1 MNVKSR
7 IAALLIAFSAAL
19 TTSVLAQVQTGSILV
34 RANDAQGAVVP
45 GVAVSISSP
54 VLVAG
59 QMTSTTDASGACRFP
74 SLPPGTYTVKLE
86 LQGFQSVIRENI
98 VVAVGQTTPVDLA
111 MNVATLQESVTVTG
125 ASPVIDTTNANV
137 NVTLSQDLLQKTPN
151 GRDIWSL
158 MEYKV
163 PGLVSSRPDVGG
175 TAGGLQGAMVAR
187 GTTNGQNSQYLNG
200 INVGDPSAI
209 GFAGYYYDYDAFEEL
224 QISTG
229 AHDLSVPTSGLFLN
243 MTTKTGGDRWQ
254 GKGAFYWEGDS
265 TQSRNIDNELAG
277 FGFKP
282 DTNKVD
288 FVSDVTF
295 NAGGPILKDK
305 VRFFGAFRDW
315 RVHINVP
322 AAFSESVLDET
333 NITSGLGNV
342 TWQINN
348 DNRFSGFYS
357 RQYYKKPNRFLAGGS
372 GVYTS
377 ESNSNE
383 DDVFN
388 VYQALWNSVITS
400 KLYMDARLSVNT
412 IFFPLYFNGTNQT
425 LLDNTTGI
433 RTGNALNQVEQWR
446 NRYQGSATFQY
457 YLDEALGG
465 RHEFRFGFDQS
476 HVSQRVI
483 TTRWDDVSLVWLSGT
498 NSASTVTLFNTPVET
513 KAAVDVTSLFVQDS
527 YSIKRLTVSGGI
539 RYERVEAYLPE
550 QSSPPSPLFPDLPRS
565 FDKVDEV
572 VLWHTW
578 GPRMNVAYDLMG
590 DGRTALKFS
599 AGRYYY
605 QIAAGTAN
613 AINLNANYQELYTWN
628 DANRN
633 LRWEPGEQTGA
644 PVITSGVTTSFD
656 PEIKRPYTNEFTA
669 GVDRELIPGVKL
681 ATVYTYRVERNPQ
694 ATLNPDFPFASTT
707 TSRTDVGRDGLANT
721 ADDGTFVFFNRSST
735 ANRTVITH
743 DPNSR
748 QTYNGIEIT
757 ATKRFANRW
766 QLLGGYTY
774 SRAKIKDLSVPLA
787 GTAINGNPNTLILT
801 DGPIELNDRPHQF
814 KLTGTYVLP
823 WYDIYVSGNY
833 RAQSGPPI
841 RRQVT
846 TALQV
851 GGTTAV
857 NAEPFGTDRLDT
869 LRTLDFRVSKAIAL
883 RGDDQIELDLDI
895 FNLTNAN
902 TIWDVNQNTGRTN
915 VRPSGDPAATP
926 VNVPLWGL
934 PTQVL
939 APRIIRF
946 GVSYRF

>member
-1 MNVKSR
+1 MKVKFHVLGISIAL
-7 IAALLIAFSAAL
+7 IAALTMPGF
-19 TTSVLAQVQTGSILV
+19 AQVQTGSILV
-34 RANDAQGAVVP
+34 KANDAQGAIVP
-45 GVAVSISSP
+45 GVQVTISSP
-54 VLVAG
+54 MLVSG
-59 QMTSTTDASGACRFP
+59 QMTSTTDASGTTRFP
-74 SLPPGTYTVKLE
+74 SLPPGTYAVKVE
-86 LQGFQSVIRENI
+86 LQGFQTVIRENI

-111 MNVATLQESVTVTG
+111 MSMATLQESVTVTG

-187 GTTNGQNSQYLNG
+187 GTTNGQNAQYLNG

-229 AHDLSVPTSGLFLN
+229 AHDISMPTSGVFLN

-254 GKGAFYWEGDS
+254 GKGAFFWEGDA
-265 TQSRNIDNELAG
+265 TQSRNIDSELANLG
-277 FGFKP
+277 FRP
-282 DTNKVD
+282 QTNTVD

-295 NAGGPILKDK
+295 NAGGPLIKDK
-305 VRFFGAFRDW
+305 VRFFGSFRDW
-315 RVHINVP
+315 RVHVNVP
-322 AAFSESVLDET
+322 AAFSETVLDET
-333 NITSGLGNV
+333 NITSGLANV
-342 TWQINN
+342 TWAVNN
-348 DNRFSGFYS
+348 NNRFTGFYS
-357 RQYYKKPNRFLAGGS
+357 RQYYKKPNRFLGATGLF
-372 GVYTS
+372 TS

-388 VYQALWNSVITS
+388 VYQALWNSVLS
-400 KLYMDARLSVNT
+400 SQLFLDARLSVNT
-412 IFFPLYFNGTNQT
+412 IFFPLLFNGTEQT

-433 RTGNALNQVEQWR
+433 RTNNENNQVEQWR
-446 NRYQGSATFQY
+446 DRFQGSATFQY
-457 YLDEALGG
+457 YLDQALGG

-476 HVSQRVI
+476 HVQQRVI
-483 TTRWDDVSLVWLSGT
+483 TKRWDDVGLTWTSAT

-513 KAAVDVTSLFVQDS
+513 KAAVDVTSLFLQDS
-527 YSIKRLTVSGGI
+527 YSVGRLTLTGGI
-539 RYERVEAYLPE
+539 RFARTEAYLPE
-550 QSSPPSPLFPDLPRS
+550 QSSPPSPLFPALPRS

-578 GPRMNVAYDLMG
+578 GPRFNAAYDLMG

-613 AINLNANYQELYTWN
+613 NVNLNANYSQLYTWS

-633 LRWEPGEQTGA
+633 LLWEPGEQTGA
-644 PVITSGVTTSFD
+644 PVISSAVTTTFD
-656 PEIKRPYTNEFTA
+656 PDIEPSYTNEFTA
-669 GVDRELIPGVKL
+669 GIDRELVPGLKL

-694 ATLNPDFPFASTT
+694 ATFNPDLPFAGAT
-707 TSRTDVGRDGLANT
+707 TSRLDIGRDGLANT
-721 ADDGTFVFFNRSST
+721 ADDSTFVFFDRLST
-735 ANRTVITH
+735 ANRIVFTH
-743 DPNSR
+743 DPNSK

-757 ATKRFANRW
+757 ATKRFADRW
-766 QLLGGYTY
+766 QLLAGYTY
-774 SRAKIKDLSVPLA
+774 SRAKLKDVSVPLT
-787 GTAINGNPNTLILT
+787 GQAINGNPNSMILT
-801 DGPIELNDRPHQF
+801 TGPIDINDRPQQF
-814 KLTGTYVLP
+814 KLTGTYILP
-823 WYDIYVSGNY
+823 WYDISVSGNY

-841 RRQVT
+841 RRTVS

-851 GGTTAV
+851 GGTTTV
-857 NAEPFGTDRLDT
+857 NVEPFGGDRLDA
-869 LRTLDFRVSKAIAL
+869 LRTLDLRASKSFAM
-883 RGDDQIELDLDI
+883 RGDDRIEVDLDI
-895 FNLTNAN
+895 YNLTNAN
-902 TIWDVNQNTGRTN
+902 TVWEVNQSTGRTN
-915 VRPSGDPAATP
+915 VRPNGDPNATP
-926 VNVPLWGL
+926 VNTAVWRL
-934 PTQVL
+934 PTGIL

>member
-1 MNVKSR
+1 MKVKLR
-7 IAALLIAFSAAL
+7 TPALVMALSAAL
-19 TTSVLAQVQTGSILV
+19 TTAAIAQVQTGSILA

-45 GVAVSISSP
+45 GVAVTISSP
-54 VLVAG
+54 VLVSG
-59 QMTSTTDASGACRFP
+59 QMTGTTDAGGACRFP
-74 SLPPGTYTVKLE
+74 SLPPGTYSIKME

-98 VVAVGQTTPVDLA
+98 IVAVGQTTPVDLA
-111 MNVATLQESVTVTG
+111 MTVATLQESVTVTG

-137 NVTLSQDLLQKTPN
+137 NVTLSQDLLQMTPN

-200 INVGDPSAI
+200 VNVGDPSAI

-229 AHDLSVPTSGLFLN
+229 AHDLSVPTSGVFLN

-254 GKGAFYWEGDS
+254 GKGAFFWEGNG
-265 TQSRNIDNELAG
+265 TQSQNIDSELGALG
-277 FGFKP
+277 FRP
-282 DTNKVD
+282 ETNTVD

-295 NAGGPILKDK
+295 NAGGPLIKDK

-348 DNRFSGFYS
+348 ANRLTGFYS
-357 RQYYKKPNRFLAGGS
+357 RQYYKKPNRFLGS
-372 GVYTS
+372 TGLFTS

-388 VYQALWNSVITS
+388 VYQALWNSVLTS
-400 KLYMDARLSVNT
+400 KLFMDARFSVNT
-412 IFFPLYFNGTNQT
+412 IFFPLYFNGNEQT
-425 LLDNTTGI
+425 LLDNTTNI
-433 RTGNALNQVEQWR
+433 RTGNALTQVEQWR
-446 NRYQGSATFQY
+446 DRFQGSATFQY
-457 YLDEALGG
+457 FVDQALGG

-476 HVSQRVI
+476 HVQQRVI
-483 TTRWDDVSLVWLSGT
+483 TNRWDEVALAWTSQT
-498 NSASTVTLFNTPVET
+498 NSASTVTLFNTPIET
-513 KAAVDVTSLFVQDS
+513 KAAVDVTSLFIQDS
-527 YSIKRLTVSGGI
+527 YSIKQLTISGGI
-539 RYERVEAYLPE
+539 RYARTEAYLPE
-550 QSSPPSPLFPDLPRS
+550 QTSPPSPLFPNLQRS

-578 GPRMNVAYDLMG
+578 GPRINVVYDLTG
-590 DGRTALKFS
+590 DGRTALKFA

-613 AINLNANYQELYTWN
+613 PVNLNANYSELYTWN
-628 DANRN
+628 DANRD
-633 LRWEPGEQTGA
+633 LTWQPGEQTGA
-644 PVITSGVTTSFD
+644 PVVASGITTSFD
-656 PEIKRPYTNEFTA
+656 PDIEPAYTNEFSA
-669 GVDRELIPGVKL
+669 GVDRELIPSVKL
-681 ATVYTYRVERNPQ
+681 AAVFTYRVERNPQ
-694 ATLNPDFPFASTT
+694 ATLNPDFPFATTT
-707 TSRTDVGRDGLANT
+707 TSRADVGRDGLANT
-721 ADDGTFVFFNRSST
+721 ADDGTFQFYNRLST

-787 GTAINGNPNTLILT
+787 GTALNGNPNTLILT

-823 WYDIYVSGNY
+823 WYDVYVSGNV
-833 RAQSGPPI
+833 RSQSGPPI
-841 RRQVT
+841 RRTVS

-851 GGTTAV
+851 GGTTTV
-857 NAEPFGTDRLDT
+857 NVEPFGGDRLDT
-869 LRTLDFRVSKAIAL
+869 VNTLDLRASKTFRF
-883 RGDDQIELDLDI
+883 RGDEVFEFDLDI
-895 FNLTNAN
+895 FNVMNAN
-902 TIWDVNQNTGRTN
+902 TVWEVNQGTGRTN
-915 VRPSGDPAATP
+915 VRPNGDPAATP
-926 VNVPLWGL
+926 VNVAVWRL
-934 PTQVL
+934 PTGIL

>member
-1 MNVKSR
+1 MNVKLR
-7 IAALLIAFSAAL
+7 LPALLMVFTAALATSAI
-19 TTSVLAQVQTGSILV
+19 AQVQTGSILAK
-34 RANDAQGAVVP
+34 ANDAQGAVVP
-45 GVAVSISSP
+45 GVAVTISSP
-54 VLVAG
+54 VLVSG
-59 QMTSTTDASGACRFP
+59 TMTGTTDTGGACRFP
-74 SLPPGTYTVKLE
+74 SLPPGVYSVKME

-98 VVAVGQTTPVDLA
+98 VVAVGQTTPVDLG

-229 AHDLSVPTSGLFLN
+229 AHDLSVPTSGVFLN

-254 GKGAFYWEGDS
+254 GKGSFFWEGDA
-265 TQSRNIDNELAG
+265 TQSQNIDSELGALG
-277 FGFKP
+277 FRP
-282 DTNKVD
+282 QTNTVD

-295 NAGGPILKDK
+295 NAGGPLIKDK

-348 DNRFSGFYS
+348 NNKLTGFYS
-357 RQYYKKPNRFLAGGS
+357 RQYYKKPNRFLGS
-372 GVYTS
+372 TGLFTS

-388 VYQALWNSVITS
+388 VYQALWNSIITS
-400 KLYMDARLSVNT
+400 KLYMDARVSVNT
-412 IFFPLYFNGTNQT
+412 IFFPLYFNGSEQT

-446 NRYQGSATFQY
+446 DRFQGSATFQY
-457 YLDEALGG
+457 FVDQALGG

-476 HVSQRVI
+476 HVQQRVI
-483 TTRWDDVSLVWLSGT
+483 TNRWDEVALAWTSAT
-498 NSASTVTLFNTPVET
+498 NSSSTVTLFNTPVET
-513 KAAVDVTSLFVQDS
+513 KAAVDVTSLFIQDS
-527 YSIKRLTVSGGI
+527 YSIKQLTISGGI
-539 RYERVEAYLPE
+539 RYARTEAYLPE
-550 QSSPPSPLFPDLPRS
+550 QTSPPSPLFPNLQRT

-572 VLWHTW
+572 VVWHTW
-578 GPRMNVAYDLMG
+578 GPRVNVVYDLTG
-590 DGRTALKFS
+590 DGRTALKFA

-605 QIAAGTAN
+605 QIGAGTAN
-613 AINLNANYQELYTWN
+613 AVNLNANYSELYTWN
-628 DANRN
+628 DANRD
-633 LRWEPGEQTGA
+633 LTWQQGEQTGA
-644 PVITSGVTTSFD
+644 PVIASGITTSFD
-656 PEIKRPYTNEFTA
+656 PDIEAAYTNEFSA
-669 GVDRELIPGVKL
+669 GVDRELIPSVKL
-681 ATVYTYRVERNPQ
+681 AAVFTYRVERNLQ
-694 ATLNPDFPFASTT
+694 ANLNPDFPYATTT
-707 TSRTDVGRDGLANT
+707 TSRADVGRDGLANT
-721 ADDGTFVFFNRSST
+721 ADDGTFQFFNRLST

-743 DPNSR
+743 DPNRR
-748 QTYNGIEIT
+748 QTYKGIEIT
-757 ATKRFANRW
+757 ATKRFADRW
-766 QLLGGYTY
+766 QLLGGYTF
-774 SRAKIKDLSVPLA
+774 SKAEQEDISVA
-787 GTAINGNPNTLILT
+787 ANPNDFILF
-801 DGPIELNDRPHQF
+801 DGPIDINDRPHQF

-823 WYDIYVSGNY
+823 VVRPLRERQPSLAERPADPADRQHRPPGRRARRRSTSSRSAAIVSTRCN
-833 RAQSGPPI
+833 
-841 RRQVT
+841 
-846 TALQV
+846 
-851 GGTTAV
+851 
-857 NAEPFGTDRLDT
+857 
-869 LRTLDFRVSKAIAL
+869 TLDLRASKTFRL
-883 RGDDQIELDLDI
+883 RADDVIELDLDL
-895 FNLTNAN
+895 FNVMNAN
-902 TIWDVNQNTGRTN
+902 TVWEVNQGTGRTN
-915 VRPSGDPAATP
+915 VRPNGDPNVPT
-926 VNVPLWGL
+926 VNVPVWRL
-934 PTQVL
+934 PTGIL
-939 APRIIRF
+939 APRIFRF

>member
-1 MNVKSR
+1 MNVKLR
-7 IAALLIAFSAAL
+7 LPALLMVFSAAL
-19 TTSVLAQVQTGSILV
+19 ATPAIAQVQTGSILA

-45 GVAVSISSP
+45 GVAVTISSP
-54 VLVAG
+54 VLVSG
-59 QMTSTTDASGACRFP
+59 TMTGTTDTGGACRFP
-74 SLPPGTYTVKLE
+74 SLPPGTYSVKME

-111 MNVATLQESVTVTG
+111 MSVATLQESVTVTG

-137 NVTLSQDLLQKTPN
+137 NVTLSQDLLQMTPN

-163 PGLVSSRPDVGG
+163 PGLVSARPDVGG

-265 TQSRNIDNELAG
+265 TQSQNIDSELGAL
-277 FGFKP
+277 GFKP
-282 DTNKVD
+282 ETNKVD
-288 FVSDVTF
+288 YVSDVTF
-295 NAGGPILKDK
+295 NGGGPLIKDK
-305 VRFFGAFRDW
+305 VRFFGSFRDW

-322 AAFSESVLDET
+322 AAASEQVLDET

-348 DNRFSGFYS
+348 DHRLTGFYS
-357 RQYYKKPNRFLAGGS
+357 RQYYKKPNRFLGS
-372 GVYTS
+372 SALFTS

-388 VYQALWNSVITS
+388 VYQALWNSVITN
-400 KLYMDARLSVNT
+400 KLFMDARVSVNT
-412 IFFPLYFNGTNQT
+412 IFFPLYFNGSNQT

-433 RTGNALNQVEQWR
+433 RTGNALTQVQQWR
-446 NRYQGSATFQY
+446 DRFQGSATFQY
-457 YLDEALGG
+457 FLEQALGG

-476 HVSQRVI
+476 HVQQRVI
-483 TTRWDDVSLVWLSGT
+483 TDRWDNVALTYTSAT
-498 NSASTVTLFNTPVET
+498 NATNTATLFNTPVET
-513 KAAVDVTSLFVQDS
+513 KAAVNVTSLFLQDS
-527 YSIKRLTVSGGI
+527 YSVNRLTISGGV
-539 RYERVEAYLPE
+539 RFEHVNSYLPD
-550 QSSPPSPLFPDLPRS
+550 QTSPPSPLFPNLPRD
-565 FDKVDEV
+565 FDAVDDV
-572 VLWHTW
+572 VVWDTW
-578 GPRMNVAYDLMG
+578 GPRANVAYDLTG
-590 DGRTALKFS
+590 DGRTALKAS

-613 AINLNANYQELYTWN
+613 AINLNANYSEQYNWN
-628 DANRN
+628 DANRD
-633 LRWEPGEQTGA
+633 LRWQPGEQTGI
-644 PVITSGVTTSFD
+644 PVIASGITTSFD
-656 PEIKRPYTNEFTA
+656 PDIERPYTNEFTV
-669 GVDRELIPGVKL
+669 GLDRELIPSVKL
-681 ATVYTYRVERNPQ
+681 ATVFTYRVERNLQ
-694 ATLNPDFPFASTT
+694 ANLNPDFPYATT
-707 TSRTDVGRDGLANT
+707 TTTRADVGRDGLANT
-721 ADDGTFVFFNRSST
+721 ADDSTFQFYNRLST
-735 ANRTVITH
+735 ANRTLITH
-743 DPNSR
+743 DPNIR
-748 QTYNGIEIT
+748 QIYKGIEIT

-766 QLLGGYTY
+766 QMLGGYTF
-774 SRAKIKDLSVPLA
+774 SKASIEDISVSA
-787 GTAINGNPNTLILT
+787 NPNDFILF
-801 DGPIELNDRPHQF
+801 DGPLPINDRPHQF

-823 WYDIYVSGNY
+823 WYDIYVSGNI
-833 RAQSGPPI
+833 RAQSGPPV
-841 RRQVT
+841 RRTVS

-851 GGTTAV
+851 GGTTTV
-857 NAEPFGTDRLDT
+857 NVESYDADRLDT
-869 LRTLDFRVSKAIAL
+869 LRTLDLRASKTFRL
-883 RGDDQIELDLDI
+883 RADDAIELDLDI

-902 TIWDVNQNTGRTN
+902 TVWEVNQGTGRTP
-915 VRPSGDPAATP
+915 VRPNGDPNATP
-926 VNVPLWGL
+926 VSVQLWRL

>member
-1 MNVKSR
+1 MNVKLR
-7 IAALLIAFSAAL
+7 VPALLVAL
-19 TTSVLAQVQTGSILV
+19 TVLLSGLAIAQVQTGSILAK
-34 RANDAQGAVVP
+34 ANDAQGAVVP
-45 GVAVSISSP
+45 GVTVTISSP
-54 VLVAG
+54 VLVSG
-59 QMTSTTDASGACRFP
+59 TMTSTTDAGGACRFP
-74 SLPPGTYTVKLE
+74 SLPPGVYAVKME

-98 VVAVGQTTPVDLA
+98 IVAVGQTTPVDLQ
-111 MNVATLQESVTVTG
+111 MSVATLQESVTVTG

-137 NVTLSQDLLQKTPN
+137 NVTLSEDLLQLTPN

-163 PGLVSSRPDVGG
+163 PSLVSSRPDVGG

-200 INVGDPSAI
+200 VNVGDPSAI

-229 AHDLSVPTSGLFLN
+229 AHDLSVPTSGVFLN

-254 GKGAFYWEGDS
+254 GKGAFFWEGDA
-265 TQSRNIDNELAG
+265 TQSQNIDSELAG
-277 FGFKP
+277 LGFRP
-282 DTNKVD
+282 ETNTVD

-295 NAGGPILKDK
+295 NAGGPLVKDK

-348 DNRFSGFYS
+348 DNRLTGFYS
-357 RQYYKKPNRFLAGGS
+357 RQYYKKPNRFLGS
-372 GVYTS
+372 TGLFTS

-400 KLYMDARLSVNT
+400 KLYMDARFSVNT
-412 IFFPLYFNGTNQT
+412 IFFPLYFNGNEQT
-425 LLDNTTGI
+425 LFDNTTSI
-433 RTGNALNQVEQWR
+433 RTGNALTQVEQWR
-446 NRYQGSATFQY
+446 DRFQGSATFQY
-457 YLDEALGG
+457 FLDQALGG

-476 HVSQRVI
+476 HVQQRVI
-483 TTRWDDVSLVWLSGT
+483 TNRWDEVALAWTSQT
-498 NSASTVTLFNTPVET
+498 NSSSTVTLFNTPIET
-513 KAAVDVTSLFVQDS
+513 KAAVDVTSLFIQDS

-539 RYERVEAYLPE
+539 RYARTEAYLPE
-550 QSSPPSPLFPDLPRS
+550 QSSPPSPLFPTLQRS

-578 GPRMNVAYDLMG
+578 GPRLNVVYDLTG
-590 DGRTALKFS
+590 DGRTALKFA

-613 AINLNANYQELYTWN
+613 AINLNANYSELYTWN
-628 DANRN
+628 DANRD
-633 LRWEPGEQTGA
+633 LTWQPGEQTGA
-644 PVITSGVTTSFD
+644 PVIASGITTAFD
-656 PEIKRPYTNEFTA
+656 PDIEPAYTNEFTA
-669 GVDRELIPGVKL
+669 GVDRELIPSVKL
-681 ATVYTYRVERNPQ
+681 AAVYTYRVERNPQ
-694 ATLNPDFPFASTT
+694 ATLNPDSPFANTT
-707 TSRTDVGRDGLANT
+707 TSRADIGRDGLAGT
-721 ADDGTFVFFNRSST
+721 ADDGTFEFFNRLST

-748 QTYNGIEIT
+748 QTYHGIEIT
-757 ATKRFANRW
+757 ATKRFADRW

-774 SRAKIKDLSVPLA
+774 SRAKIRDLSVPLA
-787 GTAINGNPNTLILT
+787 GTALNGNPNTLILT

-823 WYDIYVSGNY
+823 WYDVYVSGNI
-833 RAQSGPPI
+833 RSQSGPPL
-841 RRQVT
+841 RRTVS

-851 GGTTAV
+851 GGTTTV
-857 NAEPFGTDRLDT
+857 NVEPFGADRLDT
-869 LRTLDFRVSKAIAL
+869 LNTLDLRASKIFRFRSDEVF
-883 RGDDQIELDLDI
+883 ELDLDI
-895 FNLTNAN
+895 FNVTNAN
-902 TIWDVNQNTGRTN
+902 TVWEVNQGTGRTN
-915 VRPSGDPAATP
+915 VRPNGDPNAP
-926 VNVPLWGL
+926 IVNVPVWRL
-934 PTQVL
+934 PTGIL

>member
-1 MNVKSR
+1 MKVR
-7 IAALLIAFSAAL
+7 VRVLGITLALIAALTLPGF
-19 TTSVLAQVQTGSILV
+19 AQVQTGSILV
-34 RANDAQGAVVP
+34 KANDAQGAIVP
-45 GVAVSISSP
+45 GVLVTITSP
-54 VLVAG
+54 VLVSG
-59 QMTSTTDASGACRFP
+59 QMTNTTDASGVTRFP
-74 SLPPGTYTVKLE
+74 SLPAGIYSVKLE
-86 LQGFQSVIRENI
+86 LQGFQTVIRENI
-98 VVAVGQTTPVDLA
+98 VVAVGQTTPVDLN
-111 MNVATLQESVTVTG
+111 MTVATLQESVTVTG

-137 NVTLSQDLLQKTPN
+137 NVTLSQDLLQRTPN

-163 PGLVSSRPDVGG
+163 PSLVSSRPDVGG

-200 INVGDPSAI
+200 VNVGDPSAI

-229 AHDLSVPTSGLFLN
+229 AHDLSVPTSGVFMN

-254 GKGAFYWEGDS
+254 GKGAFFWEGDA
-265 TQSRNIDNELAG
+265 TQSRNIDGDLANLGFRPETNE
-277 FGFKP
+277 
-282 DTNKVD
+282 VD

-295 NAGGPILKDK
+295 NAGGPLVKDK
-305 VRFFGAFRDW
+305 VRFFGSFRDW

-322 AAFSESVLDET
+322 AAFSETVLDET

-342 TWQINN
+342 TWAINN
-348 DNRFSGFYS
+348 NNRLTGFYS
-357 RQYYKKPNRFLAGGS
+357 RQYYKKPNRFLGS
-372 GVYTS
+372 TGLFTS
-377 ESNSNE
+377 DSNSNE

-388 VYQALWNSVITS
+388 VYQALWNSVLTS
-400 KLYMDARLSVNT
+400 KLFVDARLSVNT
-412 IFFPLYFNGTNQT
+412 IFFPLYLNGNSQT

-433 RTGNALNQVEQWR
+433 RTGNANNQVEQWR

-457 YLDEALGG
+457 YQDEWLGG

-483 TTRWDDVSLVWLSGT
+483 TTRFDNVALTWTSAT

-527 YSIKRLTVSGGI
+527 YSIKRLTISGGV
-539 RYERVEAYLPE
+539 RYERVESYLPE
-550 QSSPPSPLFPDLPRS
+550 QTSPPSPLFPDLQRS

-578 GPRMNVAYDLMG
+578 GPRMNVVYDLMG

-613 AINLNANYQELYTWN
+613 NINLNANYSEQYNWN

-633 LRWEPGEQTGA
+633 LLWEPGEQTGS
-644 PVITSGVTTSFD
+644 PVISSGITTSFD
-656 PEIKRPYTNEFTA
+656 PEIERPYTNEITA
-669 GVDRELIPGVKL
+669 GIDRELVPGLKL
-681 ATVYTYRVERNPQ
+681 STVYTYRVERNPQ

-707 TSRTDVGRDGLANT
+707 TSRADVGRDGLTGT
-721 ADDGTFVFFNRSST
+721 ADDGTFQFFNRLST
-735 ANRTVITH
+735 ANRTVFTH

-748 QTYNGIEIT
+748 QTYNGIEVT
-757 ATKRFANRW
+757 ATKRFADRW

-774 SRAKIKDLSVPLA
+774 SKAKIEDLSVPLT
-787 GTAINGNPNTLILT
+787 GTALNGNPNTLLLT

-814 KLTGTYVLP
+814 KLTGTYILP
-823 WYDIYVSGNY
+823 WYDISVSGNY
-833 RAQSGPPI
+833 RAQSGPPL
-841 RRQVT
+841 RRTVS
-846 TALQV
+846 TALQT
-851 GGTTAV
+851 GGTTTV
-857 NAEPFGTDRLDT
+857 NVEPFGADRLDA
-869 LRTLDFRVSKAIAL
+869 LRTLDVRASKAIRL
-883 RGDDQIELDLDI
+883 VGDDQLELDLDI

-902 TIWDVNQNTGRTN
+902 TVWEVNQGTGRTN
-915 VRPSGDPAATP
+915 VRPNGDPNATP
-926 VNVPLWGL
+926 VNVAVWRL
-934 PTQVL
+934 PTGIL